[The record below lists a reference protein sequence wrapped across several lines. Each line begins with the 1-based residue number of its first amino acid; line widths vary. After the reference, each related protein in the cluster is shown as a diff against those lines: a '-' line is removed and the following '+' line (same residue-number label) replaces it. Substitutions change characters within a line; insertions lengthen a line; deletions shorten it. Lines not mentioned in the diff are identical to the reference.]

1 MTGPYLIPFG
11 ITTFLF
17 SKEWYNWDDSAVRG
31 LLVWVI
37 ISFAV
42 KELGP
47 MASQENKELLED
59 MTGTDFFIPKISA
72 VSPIKKLG
80 NNLN

>member
-1 MTGPYLIPFG
+1 MCFFTALFPKTGVTGPYLIPFG

-37 ISFAV
+37 ISLAV
-42 KELGP
+42 KEMGP
-47 MASQENKELLED
+47 MASKENKELLED
-59 MTGTDFFIPKISA
+59 MTGTVTEI
-72 VSPIKKLG
+72 
-80 NNLN
+80 